1 MPGLPPVRG
10 VRPPSVRSGA
20 RRAWPTGTPWR
31 CSRWPEQRG
40 HRGEVDLRRSGG
52 GERAERLGEQRG
64 PDEVA
69 DICTEFEAAR
79 WMVHRAAW
87 LADQGRPRS
96 TEAAMAKL
104 YASEVPNRARSN
116 ATSSPERW

>member
-1 MPGLPPVRG
+1 MDLVEEVRVERVVQDRGDGRIG
-10 VRPPSVRSGA
+10 VDTR
-20 RRAWPTGTPWR
+20 
-31 CSRWPEQRG
+31 EQRG
-40 HRGEVDLRRSGG
+40 HRGEADLRRSGG